1 MVHTLIIFEPI
12 WPMLQNLSNAQM
24 YMYTCMYSKPIFHL
38 FIVMYMYME
47 MYPIDPSSLLSEPTP
62 NFTFPISYP
71 QSLLLICLFILSL
84 TYYSCTSCSCILFT
98 FFLLFQSNFP
108 PPIIL
113 PIPDLYY
120 LVHVHVFIH
129 PLYILSTIPIQSST
143 PNHPSYT

>member
-24 YMYTCMYSKPIFHL
+24 YMYLSFIYSLSCTCTWKCIQLIQPL
-38 FIVMYMYME
+38 CC
-47 MYPIDPSSLLSEPTP
+47 PSLLQ
-62 NFTFPISYP
+62 ISHF
-71 QSLLLICLFILSL
+71 QSLIPNHYYSYVYLSFHS
-84 TYYSCTSCSCILFT
+84 YYSCTSCSCILFT